1 MSLPERFAGIDVSAQ
16 ELAVYGRLRG
26 SRRSV
31 QFRVP
36 NDAGGHKELIA
47 RLRSRARRVRVV
59 LEATGI
65 YHLDLALALH
75 DAPGI
80 EVMVVNPKILRRF
93 AEATSRRAK
102 TDPVDADV
110 ACEFA
115 ERMEFTPWTP
125 PEEELWQLRA
135 LARRIDSL
143 MDLRVQEKN
152 RLHAVE
158 ASQRLSPAVRED
170 LESHLRDLD
179 QRIAALRRQA
189 TQVIARHAGLRRK
202 LDLLLSVRGIA
213 LASAIRILGELCLLP
228 GDMSARQWV
237 AHAGLD
243 PQVWASGSSVHGSRR
258 ISRNG
263 NKRLRQALYMPALVA
278 SRWEPAIKG
287 FYHHLIDAEKKP
299 LQALVAIMRKL
310 LHAIHGMFRNDTTFD
325 GAKFYPASQE
335 A

>member
-1 MSLPERFAGIDVSAQ
+1 MSFPKRVAGVDVSAQ
-16 ELAVYGRLRG
+16 EVAVYGRLQG
-26 SRRSV
+26 TRRTV
-31 QFRVP
+31 EFRVP
-36 NDAGGHKELIA
+36 NDSTGHRELIS
-47 RLRSRARRVRVV
+47 RLCTRARSVRIV

-75 DAPGI
+75 EAPDI

-102 TDPVDADV
+102 TDPVDAEV
-110 ACEFA
+110 ACQFA
-115 ERMEFTPWTP
+115 ERMEFTAWTP

-135 LARRIDSL
+135 LARRIDAL

-152 RLHAVE
+152 RLHAVHATQRRSLGVE
-158 ASQRLSPAVRED
+158 AD
-170 LESHLRDLD
+170 LESHIHDLD
-179 QRIAALRRQA
+179 QRIAALRNEA
-189 TQVIARHAGLRRK
+189 TEAIARNAGLRRK
-202 LDLLLSVRGIA
+202 LELLLSVRGIA
-213 LASAIRILGELCLLP
+213 LASAIRILGELCMLP
-228 GDMSARQWV
+228 GDMGVRQWV

-243 PQVWASGSSVHGSRR
+243 PQVWQSGSSVHGSRR

-278 SRWEPAIKG
+278 SRWEPAVQA
-287 FYHHLIDAEKKP
+287 FYDHLIEQDKKP

-310 LHAIHGMFRNDTTFD
+310 LHAIYGMFRTDSTFD
-325 GAKFYPASQE
+325 GARFYPAAQR